1 MENNGQILYIGTTL
15 INSGTSLH
23 AVEDAIGH
31 ENFKFPIYLDHR
43 KTFNVL
49 LQGRT
54 LSITSTVHNPVWSTN
69 VGRDGLIP
77 LLETKGA
84 VLKHVT
90 VGEAPALL
98 VDAAKMKSIL
108 WKNTLYGALP
118 CIRHGVHEQ
127 NLLITGA
134 GGGIAKAVLPV
145 LHDLGHSML
154 LTTRSRTAALESFLK
169 DENMPIFQADL
180 TVESD
185 VDALFEWVAKNGGL
199 DVLVNNAGIAH
210 AAAVTSWTLQ
220 RWSVLSNQFSSAVRC
235 SSKALP
241 LLRAQGTGR
250 IINVSSVVA
259 HKPSFGTSGY
269 AASKSALEG
278 YARGIAIDVA
288 NKGITANTIA
298 YGYME
303 AGMLYDVP
311 EAMLEQIKTT
321 IPKGS
326 FGDAS

>member
-1 MENNGQILYIGTTL
+1 MSRI
-15 INSGTSLH
+15 
-23 AVEDAIGH
+23 
-31 ENFKFPIYLDHR
+31 
-43 KTFNVL
+43 
-49 LQGRT
+49 
-54 LSITSTVHNPVWSTN
+54 
-69 VGRDGLIP
+69 
-77 LLETKGA
+77 
-84 VLKHVT
+84 
-90 VGEAPALL
+90 
-98 VDAAKMKSIL
+98 
-108 WKNTLYGALP
+108 
-118 CIRHGVHEQ
+118 
-127 NLLITGA
+127 LITGA

-145 LHDLGHSML
+145 LHELGHSML
-154 LTTRSRTAALESFLK
+154 LTTRSRTAALEIFLK
-169 DENMPIFQADL
+169 DAGIDAPVFQADL

-185 VDALFEWVAKNGGL
+185 VEALFEWVAENGGL

-210 AAAVTSWTLQ
+210 AAAAWKLDATEMERLFQ
-220 RWSVLSNQFSSAVRC
+220 INFFSAVRC

-326 FGDAS
+326 FGDASQIGRTIDYLINSPFTTGQTLHVNGGQWMP